1 MAKINK
7 TYKPGDE
14 FTPDSV
20 NEIIRAVNKNT
31 DDIDYVNTI
40 ELNKK
45 VSKTHVLNNVDLN
58 SVLESGFYRIEEN
71 ITNMPPQTSNSF
83 NYCQMLVIYGGGDTI
98 CQIVFPY
105 WSSDFFYI
113 RNGNNLNGDTA
124 EFKPWAI
131 YKASSL

>member
-20 NEIIRAVNKNT
+20 NEIITAVNEADTKL
-31 DDIDYVNTI
+31 D
-40 ELNKK
+40 KK

-58 SVLESGFYRIEEN
+58 SIVESGFYRIEEGN
-71 ITNMPPQTSNSF
+71 TNLPLEDGNPF
-83 NYCQMLVIYGGGDTI
+83 KYCQMLVIGGGGDTV

-105 WSSDFFYI
+105 WTSDFFYI
-113 RNGNNLNGDTA
+113 RNGNFPSGTIV
-124 EFKPWAI
+124 FKSWAK